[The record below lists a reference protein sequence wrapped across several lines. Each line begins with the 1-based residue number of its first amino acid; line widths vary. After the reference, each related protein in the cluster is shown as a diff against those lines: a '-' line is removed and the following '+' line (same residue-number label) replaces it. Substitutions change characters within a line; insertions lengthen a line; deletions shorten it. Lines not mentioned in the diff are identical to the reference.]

1 MNTDIARERSWWQC
15 ILPEAARTFLILFLV
30 TGYFYF
36 WNGNL
41 EVTKINTSDTTRIF
55 LDSSNFPTIYT
66 LQGKSPPAMPS
77 VLLKGATAT
86 DSLRGI
92 YGGKNDGLHLGGF
105 TDFDEMGVSKNL
117 WNFMMGPLGVKS
129 FLDVGCSV

>member
-1 MNTDIARERSWWQC
+1 MNTNTVRERSWWQF
-15 ILPEAARTFLILFLV
+15 ILTEVARTLLISFII
-30 TGYFYF
+30 TGYINF

-41 EVTKINTSDTTRIF
+41 EGTKAKTSDTTRRI

-86 DSLRGI
+86 DKNRMRGI
-92 YGGKNDGLHLGGF
+92 YGGKNDGRF
-105 TDFDEMGVSKNL
+105 KK
-117 WNFMMGPLGVKS
+117 FMEFHDGS
-129 FLDVGCSV
+129 AGC